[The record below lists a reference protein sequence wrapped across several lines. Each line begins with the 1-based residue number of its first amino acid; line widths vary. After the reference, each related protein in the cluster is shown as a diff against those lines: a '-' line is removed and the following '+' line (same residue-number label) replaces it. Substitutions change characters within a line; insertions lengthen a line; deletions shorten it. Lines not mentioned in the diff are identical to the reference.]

1 MPPPK
6 PPDTPQRDQEHELM
20 EALGLPDF
28 ETEATCHK
36 RQQRMVRAF
45 QRAGAPGRLTRG
57 LMGCTADICG
67 LRDRCC
73 DGCHH
78 ATRCLRVALVPAADL
93 LLRSLP
99 GPLLFA
105 TVVHPAWEA
114 AYEAGP
120 ESISISRVKQWLKRR
135 LGALNR
141 PGLTAIGSFEV
152 SLNIAHDGTKTWAGH
167 VHFLVAGAT
176 REELAAALAVD
187 HRFPLARYAKPV
199 VICEVG
205 NTARQ
210 QAYSLKRFAEQR
222 AAYRAK
228 NGRQARRGL
237 PLDAADQRRF
247 DRWLCE
253 LSVGERVFLF
263 GCKRL
268 NGHLVGVA

>member
-6 PPDTPQRDQEHELM
+6 PPDTRQRDREHLLM
-20 EALGLPDF
+20 DALGLDDF
-28 ETEATCHK
+28 ETEEACQA
-36 RQQRMVRAF
+36 RQQRMARAF
-45 QRAGAPGRLTRG
+45 ARAGARRSLTSG
-57 LMGCTADICG
+57 LTGCTADICG
-67 LRDRCC
+67 LRRCR

-78 ATRCLRVALVPAADL
+78 ATRRQRLALIPAADQL
-93 LLRSLP
+93 MRSLP
-99 GPLLFA
+99 GPLLFV

-114 AYEAGP
+114 TYEAGP
-120 ESISISRVKQWLKRR
+120 DSISIPRGKQWLKRR
-135 LGALNR
+135 LRSLNR
-141 PGLTAIGSFEV
+141 SGLTAVGGFEV
-152 SLNIAHDGTKTWAGH
+152 SLNVSRDGVKTWAGH

-176 REELAAALAVD
+176 REELTAALAVG
-187 HRFPLARYAKPV
+187 RRYPLAPYAKPV
-199 VICEVG
+199 VIDDVG

-222 AAYRAK
+222 AAYRAL
-228 NGRQARRGL
+228 NGRQARRRL

-268 NGHLVGVA
+268 NGHLVGVAQ